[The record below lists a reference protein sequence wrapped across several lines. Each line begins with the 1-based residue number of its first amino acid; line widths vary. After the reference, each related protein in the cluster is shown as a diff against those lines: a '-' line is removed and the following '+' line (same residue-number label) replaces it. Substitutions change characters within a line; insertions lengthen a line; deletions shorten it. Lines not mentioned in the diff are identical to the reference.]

1 MPSTFS
7 RTPRKSLVRSSSK
20 LRPASTRPSR
30 NRFSASRGALG
41 EAPSQEGNPMSVT
54 AMSAQA
60 RHDGKV
66 VGDAVAEDPVSE
78 LIEQTGRGAG
88 LLALREAQLA
98 TLRHGPQ
105 LRRAALDVAVG
116 LGIAL
121 AFLSAF
127 ALANWAAVSA
137 LSGPLPGWAAPL
149 LLAAV
154 WIVVGLGLLVFVLN
168 RADSVFDWRQ
178 RRMLGADVERRISA
192 RERARDEAWQ
202 GMRESLER
210 LTGEVEHEA
219 AVLAVVPVAGGVVS
233 AGEHIIDQIDEITDD
248 LEDAIPG
255 GGVINRV
262 ADTALLPARYFV
274 SVARAALE
282 RLGDELMPPGQRRQH
297 GSSRRNISGTD
308 RRSAG

>member
-1 MPSTFS
+1 
-7 RTPRKSLVRSSSK
+7 
-20 LRPASTRPSR
+20 
-30 NRFSASRGALG
+30 
-41 EAPSQEGNPMSVT
+41 MSVT
-54 AMSAQA
+54 SMSAPA
-60 RHDGKV
+60 RNDGKF
-66 VGDAVAEDPVSE
+66 VGDAGAEEPVSE
-78 LIEQTGRGAG
+78 LIEQTGRAAG

-98 TLRHGPQ
+98 ALRHGPQ
-105 LRRAALDVAVG
+105 LRRAALDVAVA
-116 LGIAL
+116 LGIGL
-121 AFLSAF
+121 AFLASF

-137 LSGPLPGWAAPL
+137 MSGPLPGWAAPL
-149 LLAAV
+149 LLAAA
-154 WIVVGLGLLVFVLN
+154 WIVVASGLLAFALN
-168 RADSVFDWRQ
+168 RSGRVFDWRQ
-178 RRMLGADVERRISA
+178 RRAFGADVERRISA

-282 RLGDELMPPGQRRQH
+282 RLGDELMPPSQQPRQR
-297 GSSRRNISGTD
+297 SSRRNISGTD
-308 RRSAG
+308 RATAG